1 MKRLLSVLLI
11 LLISCGSALSED
23 VVGVWYANIDPS
35 LAPDP
40 SSMDNITHAIM
51 ICVFEESGE
60 IIVSEVDYKGTKAE
74 FIESGTIGKWE
85 KEGNTFYTS
94 IIAVGKDK
102 VIFEDGMLYA
112 SIFNDKTYIGMRR
125 MEPFDFYYN
134 ILRK

>member
-74 FIESGTIGKWE
+74 FTESGTIGKWE